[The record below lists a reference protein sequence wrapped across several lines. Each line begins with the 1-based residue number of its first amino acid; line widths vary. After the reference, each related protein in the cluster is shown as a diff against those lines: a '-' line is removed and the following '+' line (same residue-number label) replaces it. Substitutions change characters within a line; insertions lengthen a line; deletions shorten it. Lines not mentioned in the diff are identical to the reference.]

1 MPQAADGAGHEQVG
15 TRPALVVHADATS
28 ETLSVIM
35 IVPFTSNL
43 KAQRFPH
50 TLLIHPSKQNG
61 LTAPSVLL
69 VFQLRAIDK
78 QRVSKRIGHLE
89 DELMGE
95 GQCAPVWAGKRVHD
109 NLAVGAGLHR
119 SGLTGVC
126 PMGGHVRVFTGYNL
140 RETGAT
146 L

>member
-1 MPQAADGAGHEQVG
+1 
-15 TRPALVVHADATS
+15 
-28 ETLSVIM
+28 M

-50 TLLIHPSKQNG
+50 TNLIRPSKKNG

-89 DELMGE
+89 DELMGKVNQE
-95 GQCAPVWAGKRVHD
+95 IKD
-109 NLAVGAGLHR
+109 LLGL
-119 SGLTGVC
+119 L
-126 PMGGHVRVFTGYNL
+126 
-140 RETGAT
+140 
-146 L
+146 